1 MKYPLEHNQEGHVS
15 LLGNSEGGV
24 SAYPTDPAQHYGVGL
39 VTEWEPPTNLMAFG
53 DERRG
58 PYPHEQRRVVVDEK
72 SLRERIVRE

>member
-1 MKYPLEHNQEGHVS
+1 
-15 LLGNSEGGV
+15 
-24 SAYPTDPAQHYGVGL
+24 
-39 VTEWEPPTNLMAFG
+39 MAFG